1 MGIRD
6 RIEAAFERWGR
17 FVFRNARSTIA
28 FMLLLTLGLGT
39 QLPELYLDTGSEA
52 FLKKTDPVRVTYER
66 FQEQFGREG
75 VVLIA
80 IEPPQVFD
88 LAFLEKLRAFHEDLE
103 NEVPYLED
111 ITSLINARSTRGEAD
126 ELIVEDLMEDW
137 PQDAAAL
144 AEIEQR
150 ALANPLYRNFLLS
163 ENGRITTVMI
173 ETETYS
179 SQDST
184 EELLADFEESEAPEA
199 QAGTTR
205 IYLTGDENNALVQAV
220 YGVIER
226 YRGPDFRVHV
236 AGQPVLME
244 EISTAISRDM
254 MRFVALSLLTIAA
267 LLWILFRRLSGVT
280 LPLIV
285 VSLSLLSTLALMA
298 ASGVP
303 ITIPTQILPSFL
315 LAVGVGAA
323 IHILAIFYQA
333 RRSGADREGAIARA
347 LGHSGLA
354 IAMTSLTTAGG
365 LLSFMA
371 AELAP
376 IAEFGLFA
384 PIGVMISFVY
394 TVVMLPALLAVVP
407 LHDKASAARAERPLL
422 DRLLVFFGDTATRYA
437 WTVVVVSAAL
447 LGVSFAGMSRLALS
461 HHPINWFEE
470 THPFR
475 VATQTIDDEFQGTMS
490 LEMLVRTDIENGLH
504 DPELLSRLDELRVY
518 LEGVEHQG
526 IRVGKTI
533 SLADIL
539 KEIHQALNENRPEY
553 YAIPEDRRLVAQEFL
568 LFENTGTDDLED
580 VVDTQFR
587 LGSFTVRIPQ
597 DDAMRQVPV
606 LDAID
611 ARFREVL
618 GDAATVTMT
627 GGLVLSDRSF
637 FAMIRSMA
645 DSYVIAL
652 LVVTP
657 LMVLMLGSLR
667 GGLLS
672 MIPNVTPIVLTLG
685 LMGWLGVPIDF
696 STMMSGAIV
705 LGIAVDDTIHFA
717 HNFQRFY
724 ARGDDP
730 AVAVRR
736 SLETAGRAMLFTS
749 IVLAAGFLIYAFS
762 TLENLVNL
770 GVFTAFAI
778 ATAFLADVLV
788 APALMVL
795 FQRRP
800 RHSPAAATTGALAS
814 VAVSPGTR
822 RGSWGSRS
830 ATGR

>member
-1 MGIRD
+1 
-6 RIEAAFERWGR
+6 
-17 FVFRNARSTIA
+17 
-28 FMLLLTLGLGT
+28 
-39 QLPELYLDTGSEA
+39 
-52 FLKKTDPVRVTYER
+52 
-66 FQEQFGREG
+66 
-75 VVLIA
+75 
-80 IEPPQVFD
+80 
-88 LAFLEKLRAFHEDLE
+88 
-103 NEVPYLED
+103 
-111 ITSLINARSTRGEAD
+111 
-126 ELIVEDLMEDW
+126 
-137 PQDAAAL
+137 
-144 AEIEQR
+144 
-150 ALANPLYRNFLLS
+150 
-163 ENGRITTVMI
+163 MI

-333 RRSGADREGAIARA
+333 RRNGADREGAIARA

-553 YAIPEDRRLVAQEFL
+553 YAIPQDRQLVAQELL
-568 LFENTGTDDLED
+568 LFENSGSDDLED
-580 VVDTQFR
+580 VVDSQF
-587 LGSFTVRIPQ
+587 ST
-597 DDAMRQVPV
+597 
-606 LDAID
+606 
-611 ARFREVL
+611 ARFTLRVPFINAVYYPPFIAQVETSFNEALQGRAVVE
-618 GDAATVTMT
+618 ATGMT
-627 GGLVLSDRSF
+627 TVMTRTITAVMTSMTRSY
-637 FAMIRSMA
+637 I
-645 DSYVIAL
+645 IAL
-652 LVVTP
+652 LVITP
-657 LMVLMLGSLR
+657 LMIFLLGSFR
-667 GGLLS
+667 TGLLS
-672 MIPNVTPIVLTLG
+672 MVPNLFPIIVTLG
-685 LMGWLGVPIDF
+685 LMGWLDFPIDAF
-696 STMMSGAIV
+696 TLMIGCIAIG
-705 LGIAVDDTIHFA
+705 LAVDDTIHFM
-717 HNFQRFY
+717 HNFQRY
-724 ARGDDP
+724 YSASGDAP
-730 AVAVRR
+730 WAVH
-736 SLETAGRAMLFTS
+736 ETLQTTGRALFFTS
-749 IVLAAGFLIYAFS
+749 LVLSAGFFIYMFS
-762 TLENLVNL
+762 SMQNIFHFGLLTGFCIL
-770 GVFTAFAI
+770 
-778 ATAFLADVLV
+778 TAFLADVLL

-795 FQRRP
+795 VRGR
-800 RHSPAAATTGALAS
+800 SPLLES
-814 VAVSPGTR
+814 EPLVSQGV
-822 RGSWGSRS
+822 SQ
-830 ATGR
+830 

>member
-333 RRSGADREGAIARA
+333 RRNGADREGAIARA

-461 HHPINWFEE
+461 HHPVRWFEE

-475 VATQTIDDEFQGTMS
+475 VATETIDNEFQGTMS

-553 YAIPEDRRLVAQEFL
+553 YAIPQDRQLVAQELL
-568 LFENTGTDDLED
+568 LFENSGSDDLED
-580 VVDTQFR
+580 VVDSQF
-587 LGSFTVRIPQ
+587 ST
-597 DDAMRQVPV
+597 
-606 LDAID
+606 
-611 ARFREVL
+611 ARFTLRVPFINAVYYPPFIAQVETSFNEALQGRAVVE
-618 GDAATVTMT
+618 ATGMT
-627 GGLVLSDRSF
+627 TVMTRTITAVMTSMTRSY
-637 FAMIRSMA
+637 I
-645 DSYVIAL
+645 IAL
-652 LVVTP
+652 LVITP
-657 LMVLMLGSLR
+657 LMIFLLGSFR
-667 GGLLS
+667 TGLLS
-672 MIPNVTPIVLTLG
+672 MVPNLFPIIVTLG
-685 LMGWLGVPIDF
+685 LMGWLDFPIDAF
-696 STMMSGAIV
+696 TLMIGCIAIG
-705 LGIAVDDTIHFA
+705 LAVDDTIHFM
-717 HNFQRFY
+717 HNFQRY
-724 ARGDDP
+724 YSASGDAP
-730 AVAVRR
+730 WAVH
-736 SLETAGRAMLFTS
+736 ETLQTTGRALFFTS
-749 IVLAAGFLIYAFS
+749 LVLSAGFFIYMFS
-762 TLENLVNL
+762 SMQNIFHFGLLTGFCIL
-770 GVFTAFAI
+770 
-778 ATAFLADVLV
+778 TAFLADVLL

-795 FQRRP
+795 VRGR
-800 RHSPAAATTGALAS
+800 SPLLES
-814 VAVSPGTR
+814 EPLVSQGV
-822 RGSWGSRS
+822 SQ
-830 ATGR
+830 